1 LPPLVLPLSS
11 ASSRPSP
18 PTWPRSPLFRFL
30 PPRSSTSA
38 LFPYTTLF
46 RSNEVI
52 MAFRTIPLRQRLRS
66 AGGKLLR
73 RYRLLPGGMPDGLGD
88 DEALREATL
97 DGEVV
102 AYFPDTVDSLYQL
115 RSWYGPLQ
123 ELHRAQGV
131 TIVCMD
137 SRAAAKIRA
146 EVPLPVVT
154 IALDA
159 TLDAIILR

>member
-1 LPPLVLPLSS
+1 
-11 ASSRPSP
+11 
-18 PTWPRSPLFRFL
+18 
-30 PPRSSTSA
+30 
-38 LFPYTTLF
+38 
-46 RSNEVI
+46 

-102 AYFPDTVDSLYQL
+102 VYFPDTVDSLYQL

-131 TIVCMD
+131 TIVCTD
-137 SRAAAKIRA
+137 SRAERTRGRDGGGSAAGRR
-146 EVPLPVVT
+146 
-154 IALDA
+154 DS
-159 TLDAIILR
+159 TLESRC